1 MQKSLPMAPFQFIK
15 CFCQNVASTE
25 CSGTVEFVQKSR
37 PLALLVVYQVG
48 GALGGGGQNHHHRYR
63 ILDIIHDIYH
73 TSHTSRSHTIC
84 LILQPFRMSHIIV

>member
-1 MQKSLPMAPFQFIK
+1 MLRVP
-15 CFCQNVASTE
+15 NV
-25 CSGTVEFVQKSR
+25 VEQLRFVQKSR